1 MKITDNKALNAVT
14 IVCSSF
20 NKAILFYKI
29 LTEIDLI
36 PRLQAKNVTQ
46 VSKCLFAALKSIS
59 KYVQFHTMRGGAQS
73 DNLKV
78 VVLLE
83 CTGMMFCH
91 FFLKVRK

>member
-1 MKITDNKALNAVT
+1 MTWVASPAIMKITDNKALNAVT

-46 VSKCLFAALKSIS
+46 VSKRLFAALKSIS
-59 KYVQFHTMRGGAQS
+59 KYVHERTNEREVELS
-73 DNLKV
+73 LITSK
-78 VVLLE
+78 L
-83 CTGMMFCH
+83 
-91 FFLKVRK
+91 